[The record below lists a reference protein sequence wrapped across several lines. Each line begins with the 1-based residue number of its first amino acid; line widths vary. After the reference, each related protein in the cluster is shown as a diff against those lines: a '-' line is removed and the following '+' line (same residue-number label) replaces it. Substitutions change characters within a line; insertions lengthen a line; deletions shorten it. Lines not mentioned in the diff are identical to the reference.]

1 MKYFVSVGGRE
12 IEVEVDGEQV
22 TVAGRPVTAVLT
34 TIPGSPVRQLLMDG
48 RSVALPIEPAGAG
61 RWAVTLH
68 GERQELDVVDARTR
82 HIRSLTGDDRKAA
95 GPANLVAP
103 MPGLVVRVQVQ
114 VGDEVPAGAPA
125 VVLEAMKMENQ
136 LKTAGPGRVA
146 VVRVEPGQA
155 VEKGQ
160 VLLEFAASAP

>member
-1 MKYFVSVGGRE
+1 MKYFVSAGGRE

-22 TVAGRPVTAVLT
+22 VAAGRRVTASLT
-34 TIPGSPVRQLLMDG
+34 TIPGSPVRQLLLDG
-48 RSVALPIEPAGAG
+48 RSVALPIEPAGSG

-68 GERQELDVVDARTR
+68 GERRELEVVDARTR
-82 HIRSLTGDDRKAA
+82 HIRSLTGDDRKPG

-114 VGDEVPAGAPA
+114 PGDEVPAGAPL

-136 LKTAGPGRVA
+136 LKSAGPGRVA
-146 VVRVEPGQA
+146 AVRVQPGQA

-160 VLLEFAASAP
+160 VLLEFAAPAP

>member
-1 MKYFVSVGGRE
+1 MKYFVSVGARE
-12 IEVEVDGEQV
+12 IEVEVDGEHV
-22 TVAGRPVTAVLT
+22 VAAGQRVTAVLT

-68 GERQELDVVDARTR
+68 GERRELDVVDARTR
-82 HIRSLTGDDRKAA
+82 HIRSLTGEDRNAA

-103 MPGLVVRVQVQ
+103 MPGLVVRIQVEA
-114 VGDEVPAGAPA
+114 GDDVPAGAPV

-136 LKTAGPGRVA
+136 LKAAGPGRVA
-146 VVRVEPGQA
+146 VVRVQPGQA

-160 VLLEFAASAP
+160 VLLEFAAPAP